1 MEKMKPFNPMPE
13 TLDDTKINPNDM
25 LGPNKTDTFEQEGV
39 FGDPDV
45 RPTITRQREIDDI
58 VRQRLTDDVLN
69 KEILNEKIR
78 QDVAASKTSPTQKEA
93 RTPREFLKLLI
104 AKGEYKEDIDIFGQT
119 WTIRALN
126 QGDIIEAF
134 NDIKD
139 WASTTE
145 GKINTILLSQIAFS
159 IEAMNGVSV
168 YEWFSDVVQRS
179 EFSTTEEYKLA
190 IRRVLRRY
198 LEQMS
203 NDVIKQFDNAYAIV
217 ESKRNEALAEL
228 KKS

>member
-1 MEKMKPFNPMPE
+1 MKPMQPFNPMPE
-13 TLDDTKINPNDM
+13 TLDDTKINPNDV
-25 LGPNKTDTFEQEGV
+25 LGPPQKNTFDQAGA
-39 FGDPDV
+39 FGEPET
-45 RPTITRQREIDDI
+45 RPNALRQREIDEEI
-58 VRQRLTDDVLN
+58 RQRLTDEVLN

-78 QDVAASKTSPTQKEA
+78 QDIAGSKNIPAQKET

-104 AKGEYKEDIDIFGQT
+104 AKGEYKEDIEIFGQM

-139 WASTTE
+139 WATTTE
-145 GKINTILLSQIAFS
+145 GKINTILLSQIAYS
-159 IEAMNGVSV
+159 IEAMNSISI
-168 YEWFSDVVQRS
+168 YEWFSDIVQRK
-179 EFSTTEEYKLA
+179 EFNTSEEYKLA
-190 IRRVLRRY
+190 VRRVLRRY
-198 LEQMS
+198 FEQMP

-217 ESKRNEALAEL
+217 ENKRNEALAEL